1 MGHRTEISGSGTS
14 GHNLGRKILWMY
26 LAQSL
31 FFSFLPYIPIGSLF
45 ADFRMDHSNVVKFKK
60 EVAISYLSVV
70 ERPESFI
77 WVLVSPKH
85 QINTWR
91 NELRPQPLLLETRF
105 PASIASKKKCSPV
118 NPDTNG
124 PKTLAILTGDL
135 GSKQFPALRFWL
147 VIITT
152 LYHLIWVQ
160 NHLNVLKI

>member
-1 MGHRTEISGSGTS
+1 MIWTGAQGLVYGSSRDPLQTYNKRKARRVSIPSKTQVSLTYEQAPSDNGHRTEISGSGTS

-60 EVAISYLSVV
+60 EVAISYLSVI

-91 NELRPQPLLLETRF
+91 ERQGIPTRF
-105 PASIASKKKCSPV
+105 TQQS
-118 NPDTNG
+118 
-124 PKTLAILTGDL
+124 
-135 GSKQFPALRFWL
+135 
-147 VIITT
+147 
-152 LYHLIWVQ
+152 
-160 NHLNVLKI
+160 